1 MKTLWP
7 AFVLTAHFLAACTQF
22 LGYRHCRIQV
32 VQLVEG
38 GEVVSDML
46 VMSLPLIM
54 HLCLHWRRRLNVSI

>member
-7 AFVLTAHFLAACTQF
+7 ALVLIAHVLAACTQF
-22 LGYRHCRIQV
+22 LGYGHCRIEV

-38 GEVVSDML
+38 GEVVPDML

-54 HLCLHWRRRLNVSI
+54 HLCLHRRCCLRVSI